1 MNSTTLLKQKHVK
14 KEKNKKFSN
23 QPFVTF
29 RLSKSFSEDRV
40 EAWDIHSMLL
50 ERFIQRL
57 ELETSLIGR
66 MFPGTVAGT
75 FHQVKGKRG
84 L

>member
-1 MNSTTLLKQKHVK
+1 M
-14 KEKNKKFSN
+14 EKNKKFSN

-40 EAWDIHSMLL
+40 EARDVCSMLL

-66 MFPGTVAGT
+66 MFPATVAGI